1 MNESNICDMWLDK
14 SDMEDISMSNK
25 IYLRVICQIDFTQS
39 LPRTTIKDQVKKGT
53 YESKH

>member
-1 MNESNICDMWLDK
+1 MWLDK

-39 LPRTTIKDQVKKGT
+39 LPRTTIKDQVKKGK